1 MKLRSRILQIMLV
14 GVVIAIALVAFLS
27 FTFVRREFV
36 EYVKLERQQRLDQI
50 LADVSKMYNENP
62 SLAPDSLADL
72 AFNEQLIIEVSDANG
87 TKIGSFDGIAPL
99 VEGQGEYTEQN
110 VPIMDAHYQVIGQI
124 KIGYWDNALLTQAAR
139 SFFLSLIRAFG
150 LAAGVAAICAL
161 LFSVL
166 FSKRLVN
173 PIQALMEQTTSIR
186 YGEYTK
192 EDPSPGVAIE
202 LDRLSENINALSSAL
217 EQQEKTRKQY
227 AQDISHELRTPVTA
241 LKLQLAAMRDGIVPL
256 DAEACNFLLD
266 ETDRLNRLIEMLRQS
281 FADESIWGSR
291 DIQSVSLQDLIEG
304 LAQSVRPLIEHDG
317 SHFVV
322 DVPHPWKIST
332 DPEALRHILYNLLSN
347 ARKAIRPGGT
357 VRLQVHQEKETIVI
371 SVTDNGVGIRP
382 EDLDRIFDRFYRVDD
397 ARNTKMG
404 GTGLGLAIAKS
415 MTSSL
420 QGTLRVES
428 EYGEG
433 STFTVTLP
441 LHWPNEKKNEESVHS

>member
-14 GVVIAIALVAFLS
+14 GVVIAITLVAFLS
-27 FTFVRREFV
+27 FTFVRREFA

-50 LADVSKMYNENP
+50 LADVSKMYSENP
-62 SLAPDSLADL
+62 SLTPNSLADL
-72 AFNEQLIIEVSDANG
+72 AFSEQLSIEVSDAHG
-87 TKIGSFDGIAPL
+87 VMIGSFNGIAPG

-110 VPIMDAHYQVIGQI
+110 VPIMDAHYQMVGQI

-150 LAAGVAAICAL
+150 LAAGVAAVCAL

-166 FSKRLVN
+166 FSKRIVS
-173 PIQALMEQTTSIR
+173 PIQTLMEQTTSIR

-192 EDPSPGVAIE
+192 QDPARGVAIE
-202 LDRLSENINALSSAL
+202 VDRLSENINALSAAL

-256 DAEACNFLLD
+256 DTEACNFLLE

-281 FADESIWGSR
+281 FANENIWGSR
-291 DIQSVSLQDLIEG
+291 DIQTVSLQELIEG

-317 SHFVV
+317 SHFEVE
-322 DVPHPWKIST
+322 VPHPWKIST
-332 DPEALRHILYNLLSN
+332 DPETLRHILYNLLSN
-347 ARKAIRPGGT
+347 ARKAIHAGGT
-357 VRLQVHQEKETIVI
+357 VRLHVRQEKEHVLL

-382 EDLDRIFDRFYRVDD
+382 EDLDRIFERFYRVDD

-404 GTGLGLAIAKS
+404 GTGLGLAIAKN
-415 MTSSL
+415 MTASL
-420 QGTLRVES
+420 HGTLRVQS

-441 LHWPNEKKNEESVHS
+441 LRFPKEPKNEMSASS